1 MYASSLKRGRLTH
14 RIIGLMIF
22 GFILSES
29 ANSLHFIVY
38 SLMVAAP
45 SDLNPARVGSME
57 TRSASGCLSDI
68 PNYAHNCGGD
78 IRDENLPS
86 RLAMCV
92 RHLSYLTIISPRL
105 TPHVKLV
112 QSHTQ
117 NLSVASSPVQIKSCT
132 WIGLY

>member
-1 MYASSLKRGRLTH
+1 VYVFSLKRGRLAH

-38 SLMVAAP
+38 YLTSLMVAVP
-45 SDLNPARVGSME
+45 SNLDPARVGSME

-68 PNYAHNCGGD
+68 PNYDHNCGRD

-86 RLAMCV
+86 RPAMCV
-92 RHLSYLTIISPRL
+92 HHLS
-105 TPHVKLV
+105 
-112 QSHTQ
+112 
-117 NLSVASSPVQIKSCT
+117 
-132 WIGLY
+132 